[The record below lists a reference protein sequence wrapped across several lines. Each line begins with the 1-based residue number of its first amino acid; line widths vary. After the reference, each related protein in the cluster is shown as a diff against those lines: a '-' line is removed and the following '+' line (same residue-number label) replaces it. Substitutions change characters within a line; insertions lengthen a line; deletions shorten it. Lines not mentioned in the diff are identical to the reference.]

1 MISFK
6 AFINAIHDAIL
17 AANDSLMQKN
27 TGLLDKYFEAPEDDT
42 DIRRTIE
49 DAIEASKSIYT
60 QKDKEEQEEFKKVLK
75 GLEYAW
81 KALSEKEK
89 DQGEETET
97 PKSKPGG
104 ALSPKSVVV
113 EYPHQTSRGIEYT
126 EVHVPLITLVPLTMS
141 EIKEAKLTT
150 EFELEI
156 VDDEVQLNF
165 GSGGGKGKLFKKKPE
180 TTFGRLEIT
189 ISPQDS
195 SEGLKRLVEGY
206 EKALKSQIPH

>member
-27 TGLLDKYFEAPEDDT
+27 TGLLDKYFEAPDD
-42 DIRRTIE
+42 E
-49 DAIEASKSIYT
+49 
-60 QKDKEEQEEFKKVLK
+60 
-75 GLEYAW
+75 
-81 KALSEKEK
+81 
-89 DQGEETET
+89 EETED
-97 PKSKPGG
+97 GG
-104 ALSPKSVVV
+104 ALSPKSVVI
-113 EYPHQTSRGIEYT
+113 EYPRQTSRGIEYV
-126 EVHVPLITLVPLTMS
+126 EVHVPLITLVPLAMS

-150 EFELEI
+150 EFEIEI

-165 GSGGGKGKLFKKKPE
+165 RSGGSKGKLFGKKRE
-180 TTFGRLEIT
+180 STFGRLEIT
-189 ISPQDS
+189 ISPQES